1 MPTKDITEWNELR
14 EIPSMP
20 LYYRNMNLT
29 GVTFREQVRLRRY
42 PWKDAD
48 GVDYE
53 DNLIGEMLDYD
64 RIPVGNA
71 YKVDVELRT
80 QTLRIRI
87 EEVGNPGNVI
97 DKTFDRIAD
106 LDPRRPTPSTRGR
119 IGLRHMTG
127 TSVIY
132 RNFQVRRL

>member
-48 GVDYE
+48 GAWVWS
-53 DNLIGEMLDYD
+53 
-64 RIPVGNA
+64 A
-71 YKVDVELRT
+71 
-80 QTLRIRI
+80 
-87 EEVGNPGNVI
+87 
-97 DKTFDRIAD
+97 
-106 LDPRRPTPSTRGR
+106 PRREA
-119 IGLRHMTG
+119 
-127 TSVIY
+127 SVTAGKGEWRQLSLAFTVPEGVHKAVVLVCAKDQAADDIVW
-132 RNFQVRRL
+132 FDDVRLVKAPAGDGEE